1 MKNVNYSV
9 MINLELNGNTD
20 DEVIKEELDNQ
31 IKAVVEGLICSNKNI
46 TEDNYTLEIESE
58 VNIINE

>member
-1 MKNVNYSV
+1 MKNINYNV

-31 IKAVVEGLICSNKNI
+31 IKAVVEGLLCSNKNI

-58 VNIINE
+58 VSINE

>member
-1 MKNVNYSV
+1 MNNVNYNV
-9 MINLELNGNTD
+9 MINLKLNGNTD

-31 IKAVVEGLICSNKNI
+31 IKAVVEGLLCSNKNI

-58 VNIINE
+58 VNVNE

>member
-1 MKNVNYSV
+1 MKNVKYNV

-31 IKAVVEGLICSNKNI
+31 IKAVVEGLLCSNKNI

-58 VNIINE
+58 VSINE

>member
-1 MKNVNYSV
+1 MKNVNYNI

-31 IKAVVEGLICSNKNI
+31 IKAVIEGLLCSNKNI

-58 VNIINE
+58 VNINE

>member
-1 MKNVNYSV
+1 MKNVSYNV
-9 MINLELNGNTD
+9 MINLELKGNTD

-31 IKAVVEGLICSNKNI
+31 IKAVVEGLLCSNKNI

-58 VNIINE
+58 VNVNE

>member
-1 MKNVNYSV
+1 MKNVNYNV

-31 IKAVVEGLICSNKNI
+31 IKAVVEGLLCSNKNL

-58 VNIINE
+58 VNINE

>member
-1 MKNVNYSV
+1 MKNVNYNV
-9 MINLELNGNTD
+9 MINLKLNGNTD

-31 IKAVVEGLICSNKNI
+31 IKAVVEGLLCSNKNL

-58 VNIINE
+58 VNINE

>member
-1 MKNVNYSV
+1 MKNVNYNV

-20 DEVIKEELDNQ
+20 NEVIKEELDNQ
-31 IKAVVEGLICSNKNI
+31 IKAVVEGLLCSNKNI

-58 VNIINE
+58 VSINE

>member
-1 MKNVNYSV
+1 MKNVNYNV
-9 MINLELNGNTD
+9 MINLELKGNTD

-31 IKAVVEGLICSNKNI
+31 IKSVIEGLICSNKNI

-58 VNIINE
+58 VNIDE

>member
-1 MKNVNYSV
+1 MKNVNYNV

-20 DEVIKEELDNQ
+20 DEVIKEEFDNQ

-58 VNIINE
+58 VSINE

>member
-1 MKNVNYSV
+1 MKNVNYNV

-31 IKAVVEGLICSNKNI
+31 LKAVVEGLLCSNKNI

-58 VNIINE
+58 VSINE

>member
-1 MKNVNYSV
+1 MKNVNYNV

-31 IKAVVEGLICSNKNI
+31 IKAVVEGLLCSNKNI

-58 VNIINE
+58 MNINE

>member
-1 MKNVNYSV
+1 MKNVNYNV
-9 MINLELNGNTD
+9 MINLELKGNTD

-31 IKAVVEGLICSNKNI
+31 IKAVVEGLLCSNKNI

-58 VNIINE
+58 VNINE

>member
-1 MKNVNYSV
+1 MKNLNYNV
-9 MINLELNGNTD
+9 MINLELKGNTD

-31 IKAVVEGLICSNKNI
+31 IKSVIEGLICSNKNI

-58 VNIINE
+58 VSINE